1 MAFGRERR
9 APGVDEE
16 LQMPVGQDPTGS
28 MPSEHGCSTLV
39 RDAELCAFRELAEV
53 DTFPAG
59 FKRWPC
65 Q

>member
-1 MAFGRERR
+1 
-9 APGVDEE
+9 
-16 LQMPVGQDPTGS
+16 MPVGQDPTGS